1 MLTSLARFRMTKRLR
16 VYLAAGL
23 VLVALLVNCRPAE
36 AQTGGIGP
44 SKGQVVGAL
53 VGAAA
58 AIVVIT
64 VVVVYAVRRA
74 PTVTGCA
81 VSGANGLTLENDSD
95 HQSFVLNGETAG
107 IKAGDRVKIQGKK
120 QKADG
125 TARGFTVLKVKRD
138 YGACPAHP

>member
-1 MLTSLARFRMTKRLR
+1 MIQRLR

-23 VLVALLVNCRPAE
+23 VLVALLVDCRRAE
-36 AQTGGIGP
+36 AQTGGRIGP
-44 SKGQVVGAL
+44 SGGQVAAAL
-53 VGAAA
+53 AGAAA

-120 QKADG
+120 QKANG
-125 TARGFTVLKVKRD
+125 AVRGFTVLKVKRD
-138 YGACPAHP
+138 YGACSAHP